1 MEYPQIFQT
10 DFQKSH
16 SFNDLHKRY
25 FMGGKDIHGLGKKLK
40 IKIIIKL
47 YKGKDGGMPVKRVSG
62 PEVGQAEDTTSDIK
76 TT

>member
-1 MEYPQIFQT
+1 MIYTRDTLWGE
-10 DFQKSH
+10 KA
-16 SFNDLHKRY
+16 
-25 FMGGKDIHGLGKKLK
+25 FMDWEKKLK
-40 IKIIIKL
+40 IMIIIKL

>member
-1 MEYPQIFQT
+1 
-10 DFQKSH
+10 
-16 SFNDLHKRY
+16 
-25 FMGGKDIHGLGKKLK
+25 MGGKDIHGLGKKLK